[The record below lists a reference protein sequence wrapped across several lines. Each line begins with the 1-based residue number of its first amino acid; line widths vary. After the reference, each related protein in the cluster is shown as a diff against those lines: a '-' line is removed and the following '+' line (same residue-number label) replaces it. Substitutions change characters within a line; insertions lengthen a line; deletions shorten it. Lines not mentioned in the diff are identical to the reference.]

1 MRVEDTRGFRLD
13 VRVDE
18 SRIGQ
23 IQPGATVPVALDSG
37 ADDVPRMVSATV
49 TEVGRAVDADARA
62 FLVKIVCPLTRGCA
76 QGCSA
81 GRTSAP
87 DGAAS

>member
-1 MRVEDTRGFRLD
+1 MRLEDTRGFRLD

-49 TEVGRAVDADARA
+49 TEVGR
-62 FLVKIVCPLTRGCA
+62 
-76 QGCSA
+76 
-81 GRTSAP
+81 GRR
-87 DGAAS
+87 